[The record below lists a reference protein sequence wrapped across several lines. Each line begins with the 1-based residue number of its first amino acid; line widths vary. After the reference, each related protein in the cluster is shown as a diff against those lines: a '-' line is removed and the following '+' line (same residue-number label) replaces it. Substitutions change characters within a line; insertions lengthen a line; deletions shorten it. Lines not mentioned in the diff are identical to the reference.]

1 MILRR
6 RASPLGY
13 GEKALEAANR
23 EASMLTTLLLV
34 AATFALTGCA
44 SYHRFRPTP
53 VEYSGV
59 SREGKDLGDMTDAAV
74 VSYADRV
81 QDTLRKRFHIS
92 RVAREAS
99 STMQVLLAGAAGISA
114 AFTAGATAVA
124 GMAFGSAVMP
134 QLGGIFDTG
143 ARAIAYQQAVAKISV
158 AENAYFR
165 IRAGRS
171 PVVPSNV
178 LTVEGALLYEAVN
191 GATDAVELFQAGMLP
206 TLDQLQRAE
215 ALELRRRAAIRT
227 GESKRSTGPIE
238 DGGRGRE
245 SDIGNPKPGPAPQ
258 KNAKA
263 GSESESL
270 KMRREKLVPQVG
282 KLPGGAAAIII
293 QQPTMEDANARGY
306 LQGLIEHAND
316 PLLKRLEQKVQEQMT
331 ESATIL
337 PDQRSDATLAS
348 RREKLAQEIDQLPA
362 GAAARILQPAGTPPF
377 DDETARIRLGEM
389 AKDAEDPLLAD
400 LERKV
405 HGQASQR

>member
-1 MILRR
+1 MILPRDR
-6 RASPLGY
+6 PLGSN
-13 GEKALEAANR
+13 EKVSEVGSPRATI
-23 EASMLTTLLLV
+23 LTTLLLV
-34 AATFALTGCA
+34 AATFAWSGCA

-92 RVAREAS
+92 RIARETS

-134 QLGGIFDTG
+134 QLGGVFDTG
-143 ARAIAYQQAVAKISV
+143 ARAAAYQQAVAKISA

-215 ALELRRRAAIRT
+215 ALELRRRAALRT
-227 GESKRSTGPIE
+227 GEASRSAGPI
-238 DGGRGRE
+238 GGGGSNRA
-245 SDIGNPKPGPAPQ
+245 SDIGKPKLSATPR
-258 KNAKA
+258 KNFNAS
-263 GSESESL
+263 SESDSL
-270 KMRREKLVPQVG
+270 KMRRDKLSPQVD
-282 KLPGGAAAIII
+282 KLPRGAAAIVI
-293 QQPTMEDANARGY
+293 QQPTMGDATARGY

-316 PLLKRLEQKVQEQMT
+316 PLLKGLEQKVQEQLS

-337 PDQRSDATLAS
+337 PDQRSDSTLAS
-348 RREKLAQEIDQLPA
+348 RREKLAQEIDQLPE
-362 GAAARILQPAGTPPF
+362 GAAARILQPAGVPPL
-377 DDETARIRLGEM
+377 DDATARIRLGEM

>member
-1 MILRR
+1 MILP
-6 RASPLGY
+6 RARPLGY
-13 GEKALEAANR
+13 KKKAWEAASR
-23 EASMLTTLLLV
+23 RAAILATLLLV
-34 AATFALTGCA
+34 AATFALSGCA

-59 SREGKDLGDMTDAAV
+59 SREGKDFGDMTDAAV

-92 RVAREAS
+92 RIARETS

-143 ARAIAYQQAVAKISV
+143 ARAAAYQQAVGKISA

-215 ALELRRRAAIRT
+215 ALELKRRAAIRT
-227 GESKRSTGPIE
+227 GEGSRTAGPIA
-238 DGGRGRE
+238 GGGGSRE
-245 SDIGNPKPGPAPQ
+245 SDIGKPKPGATPR
-258 KNAKA
+258 KN
-263 GSESESL
+263 STVSPEPDSL
-270 KMRREKLVPQVG
+270 KTRREKLNPQVD
-282 KLPGGAAAIII
+282 KLPRGAAAIII
-293 QQPTMEDANARGY
+293 QQPTMEDATARGY
-306 LQGLIEHAND
+306 LKGLIEHAND
-316 PLLKRLEQKVQEQMT
+316 PLLKGLERKVQEQMG
-331 ESATIL
+331 ESATVL
-337 PDQRSDATLAS
+337 PDEQSESTLAS
-348 RREKLAQEIDQLPA
+348 RREKLAREIDQLPA
-362 GAAARILQPAGTPPF
+362 GAAARILQPSGVPPL
-377 DDETARIRLGEM
+377 DDGTARIRLGEM
-389 AKDAEDPLLAD
+389 ARDAEDPLLAD